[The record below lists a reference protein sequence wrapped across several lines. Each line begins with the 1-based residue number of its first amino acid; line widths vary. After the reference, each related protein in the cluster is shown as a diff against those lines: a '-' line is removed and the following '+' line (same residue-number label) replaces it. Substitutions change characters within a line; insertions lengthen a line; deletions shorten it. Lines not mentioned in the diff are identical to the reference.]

1 MPRPKGSPNKITAEI
16 KERLSQVIMDAMS
29 SINIDLMTQNEKLK
43 LIQIGLTYVIPRLK
57 QVEEITEETT
67 EEEVPS
73 IEESKEL
80 TEILYSELKTTEKI
94 DSALPLVQDLN
105 QHDKE
110 MDDIHQKALDAF
122 NDLVQLGMNV
132 EVHAGAKLLETANQM
147 LKTAMEAKDSKV
159 DRKLKMINLQLQ
171 KAKLDHSVKK
181 SLPEGTELE
190 SDGAITIDRNELLKR
205 IDNAAK
211 EIKNDK

>member
-1 MPRPKGSPNKITAEI
+1 MTKKLEETFNISPAE
-16 KERLSQVIMDAMS
+16 E
-29 SINIDLMTQNEKLK
+29 E
-43 LIQIGLTYVIPRLK
+43 P
-57 QVEEITEETT
+57 VEEVEEETHT
-67 EEEVPS
+67 
-73 IEESKEL
+73 IEESTEL
-80 TEILYSELKTTEKI
+80 TNILYSELKTTEKI

-110 MDDIHQKALDAF
+110 MDYIHQKALDAF

-159 DRKLKMINLQLQ
+159 DRKLKMINLKLQ
-171 KAKLDHSVKK
+171 KAKLDHNVKK
-181 SLPEGTELE
+181 SSPEGTELE

-205 IDNAAK
+205 IDNAEK

>member
-1 MPRPKGSPNKITAEI
+1 MTKKLEETFNIEPAE
-16 KERLSQVIMDAMS
+16 
-29 SINIDLMTQNEKLK
+29 EK
-43 LIQIGLTYVIPRLK
+43 V
-57 QVEEITEETT
+57 EETT
-67 EEEVPS
+67 EETPT

-80 TEILYSELKTTEKI
+80 TEVLYAELKNTEKI
-94 DSALPLVQDLN
+94 DNALPVVQDLN

-122 NDLVQLGMNV
+122 NDLLQLGMNV

-171 KAKLDHSVKK
+171 KAKLDHKVSTTKG
-181 SLPEGTELE
+181 EGFELE
-190 SDGAITIDRNELLKR
+190 SEGAVTISRNELLKR
-205 IDNAAK
+205 IENAQK
-211 EIKNDK
+211 DLKNDK

>member
-1 MPRPKGSPNKITAEI
+1 MTKKLEETFNI
-16 KERLSQVIMDAMS
+16 KPTE
-29 SINIDLMTQNEKLK
+29 E
-43 LIQIGLTYVIPRLK
+43 GE
-57 QVEEITEETT
+57 EEIQKET
-67 EEEVPS
+67 PS

-80 TEILYSELKTTEKI
+80 TEILYTELKTTEKI
-94 DSALPLVQDLN
+94 DNALPLVQDLN

-110 MDDIHQKALDAF
+110 MDDIHKMALDAF

-171 KAKLDHSVKK
+171 KAKLDYNVSKNK
-181 SLPEGTELE
+181 DGFELE
-190 SDGAITIDRNELLKR
+190 SEGAVTIDRNELLKR
-205 IDNAAK
+205 IENAQK
-211 EIKNDK
+211 DLKNDK

>member
-1 MPRPKGSPNKITAEI
+1 MTKKLEETFNITPAE
-16 KERLSQVIMDAMS
+16 E
-29 SINIDLMTQNEKLK
+29 E
-43 LIQIGLTYVIPRLK
+43 P
-57 QVEEITEETT
+57 VEEVVEEETPT
-67 EEEVPS
+67 

-80 TEILYSELKTTEKI
+80 TELLYTELKTTEKI
-94 DSALPLVQDLN
+94 DSALPLVSDLN

-110 MDDIHQKALDAF
+110 MDDIHQMALDAF

-171 KAKLDHSVKK
+171 KAKLDHNVKK
-181 SLPEGTELE
+181 SLPEGAELE

-205 IDNAAK
+205 IDNAQK
-211 EIKNDK
+211 DIENDK

>member
-1 MPRPKGSPNKITAEI
+1 
-16 KERLSQVIMDAMS
+16 
-29 SINIDLMTQNEKLK
+29 MTKKLEETFD
-43 LIQIGLTYVIPRLK
+43 IQPA
-57 QVEEITEETT
+57 EEIVETI
-67 EEEVPS
+67 EEEAPS

-94 DSALPLVQDLN
+94 DSALPLVSDLN

-110 MDDIHQKALDAF
+110 MDDIHRMALDAF

-159 DRKLKMINLQLQ
+159 DRKLKMIGLQLQ
-171 KAKLDHSVKK
+171 KAKFDHSVSKNK
-181 SLPEGTELE
+181 DGFELE
-190 SDGAITIDRNELLKR
+190 SDGAVSIDRNELLKR
-205 IDNAAK
+205 IDSAQK
-211 EIKNDK
+211 DIENDK

>member
-1 MPRPKGSPNKITAEI
+1 MTKKLEETFNISPAE
-16 KERLSQVIMDAMS
+16 E
-29 SINIDLMTQNEKLK
+29 E
-43 LIQIGLTYVIPRLK
+43 P
-57 QVEEITEETT
+57 VEEVEEETPT
-67 EEEVPS
+67 
-73 IEESKEL
+73 IEESTEL
-80 TEILYSELKTTEKI
+80 TNILYSELKTTEKI

-171 KAKLDHSVKK
+171 KAKLDHNVKK
-181 SLPEGTELE
+181 SSPEGSELE

-205 IDNAAK
+205 IDNAQK
-211 EIKNDK
+211 DIKNDK

>member
-1 MPRPKGSPNKITAEI
+1 MTKKLEETFNIEPAEEEI
-16 KERLSQVIMDAMS
+16 VE
-29 SINIDLMTQNEKLK
+29 
-43 LIQIGLTYVIPRLK
+43 
-57 QVEEITEETT
+57 QVEEET
-67 EEEVPS
+67 PS

-80 TEILYSELKTTEKI
+80 TEILYAELKTTEKI
-94 DSALPLVQDLN
+94 DSALPLVSDLN

-110 MDDIHQKALDAF
+110 MDDIHKMALDAF

-171 KAKLDHSVKK
+171 KAKLDHNISKHK
-181 SLPEGTELE
+181 GDGTELE
-190 SDGAITIDRNELLKR
+190 SDGAVTIDRNELLKR
-205 IDNAAK
+205 IENAQK
-211 EIKNDK
+211 DIKNDK

>member
-1 MPRPKGSPNKITAEI
+1 MTKKLEETFNISPAE
-16 KERLSQVIMDAMS
+16 EES
-29 SINIDLMTQNEKLK
+29 
-43 LIQIGLTYVIPRLK
+43 
-57 QVEEITEETT
+57 VEEVEEETPT
-67 EEEVPS
+67 
-73 IEESKEL
+73 IEESTEL
-80 TEILYSELKTTEKI
+80 TNILYSELKTTEKI

-171 KAKLDHSVKK
+171 KAKLDHNVKK
-181 SLPEGTELE
+181 SSPEGSELE

-205 IDNAAK
+205 IDNAQK
-211 EIKNDK
+211 DIKNDK

>member
-1 MPRPKGSPNKITAEI
+1 
-16 KERLSQVIMDAMS
+16 
-29 SINIDLMTQNEKLK
+29 MTKKL
-43 LIQIGLTYVIPRLK
+43 
-57 QVEEITEETT
+57 EETFNIQPT
-67 EEEVPS
+67 EEESVEEVVEETPT

-80 TEILYSELKTTEKI
+80 TELLYSELKTTEKI
-94 DSALPLVQDLN
+94 DSALPLVSDLN

-171 KAKLDHSVKK
+171 KAKLDHSVAK
-181 SLPEGTELE
+181 SKPDGIELE
-190 SDGAITIDRNELLKR
+190 SDGAVVIDRNELLKR
-205 IDNAAK
+205 IDNAQK
-211 EIKNDK
+211 DIEKDK

>member
-1 MPRPKGSPNKITAEI
+1 MTKKLEETF
-16 KERLSQVIMDAMS
+16 
-29 SINIDLMTQNEKLK
+29 NIE
-43 LIQIGLTYVIPRLK
+43 P
-57 QVEEITEETT
+57 VEEKVKEETT
-67 EEEVPS
+67 EETPT

-80 TEILYSELKTTEKI
+80 TELLYSELKTTEKI
-94 DSALPLVQDLN
+94 DSALPLVSDLN

-110 MDDIHQKALDAF
+110 MDDIHQMALDAF

-171 KAKLDHSVKK
+171 KAKLDHNVKK
-181 SLPEGTELE
+181 SSPEGTELE

-205 IDNAAK
+205 IDHAQK
-211 EIKNDK
+211 DIENDK

>member
-1 MPRPKGSPNKITAEI
+1 MTKKLEETFDIQPAEEIAETI
-16 KERLSQVIMDAMS
+16 KE
-29 SINIDLMTQNEKLK
+29 
-43 LIQIGLTYVIPRLK
+43 
-57 QVEEITEETT
+57 ET
-67 EEEVPS
+67 PS

-80 TEILYSELKTTEKI
+80 SEILYSELETTEKI

-110 MDDIHQKALDAF
+110 MDDIHRMALDAF

-159 DRKLKMINLQLQ
+159 DRKLKMIGLQLQ
-171 KAKLDHSVKK
+171 KAKLDHSVSKNK
-181 SLPEGTELE
+181 DGFELE
-190 SDGAITIDRNELLKR
+190 SDGAVSIDRNELLKR
-205 IDNAAK
+205 IDSAQK
-211 EIKNDK
+211 DIENDK

>member
-1 MPRPKGSPNKITAEI
+1 MTKKLEETFNISPAE
-16 KERLSQVIMDAMS
+16 EEPV
-29 SINIDLMTQNEKLK
+29 E
-43 LIQIGLTYVIPRLK
+43 
-57 QVEEITEETT
+57 QVEEETPT
-67 EEEVPS
+67 

-181 SLPEGTELE
+181 SLPEGLELE

-205 IDNAAK
+205 IDNAQK
-211 EIKNDK
+211 DIKNDK

>member
-1 MPRPKGSPNKITAEI
+1 MTKKLEETF
-16 KERLSQVIMDAMS
+16 
-29 SINIDLMTQNEKLK
+29 NIDPAPEEVVETIE
-43 LIQIGLTYVIPRLK
+43 
-57 QVEEITEETT
+57 EEI
-67 EEEVPS
+67 PS

-80 TEILYSELKTTEKI
+80 TEMLYSELKTTEKI
-94 DSALPLVQDLN
+94 DSALPLVSDLN

-110 MDDIHQKALDAF
+110 MDDIHKMALDAF

-171 KAKLDHSVKK
+171 KAKLDHSIIKTGK
-181 SLPEGTELE
+181 GEGSELE
-190 SDGAITIDRNELLKR
+190 SEGSVTIDRNELLKR
-205 IDNAAK
+205 IENAK
-211 EIKNDK
+211 KDIKNDK

>member
-1 MPRPKGSPNKITAEI
+1 
-16 KERLSQVIMDAMS
+16 
-29 SINIDLMTQNEKLK
+29 MTKKL
-43 LIQIGLTYVIPRLK
+43 
-57 QVEEITEETT
+57 EETFNIGPT
-67 EEEVPS
+67 EEEPVETIEEETPS

-94 DSALPLVQDLN
+94 DSALPLVSDLN

-110 MDDIHQKALDAF
+110 MDDIHRMALDAF

-159 DRKLKMINLQLQ
+159 DRKLKMIGLQLQ
-171 KAKLDHSVKK
+171 KAKLDHSVSKNK
-181 SLPEGTELE
+181 DGFELE
-190 SDGAITIDRNELLKR
+190 SDGAVSIDRNELLKR
-205 IDNAAK
+205 IDSAQK
-211 EIKNDK
+211 DIENDK